1 MVRRLDSG
9 ISGLNEILNGGY
21 LSGKAY
27 LIRGEPG
34 SGKTT
39 IGLHFLEAG
48 MTQDETGLFITLE
61 ESVSQIQTIAQS
73 LGFSLETTSFLDLSP
88 TTDFFAQIQTYD
100 IFLPSEVER
109 EPVTRAIVEQIETVQ
124 PSRIFIDSI
133 TQFRYLSND
142 AFQFRKQVL
151 SFLRFLRESGATILF
166 TSEHSQDTPDDDL
179 QFMSDGVINLSIEDL
194 ERTLWV
200 SKFRGSDFYAG
211 RHSIRLTQQGM
222 FLFPKLIPER
232 YNRPHDLSTL
242 SSGIPAI
249 DELLHGGIE
258 RGTITVITGP
268 TGVGKSTLGA
278 QFMKEASGR
287 GERSVIFTFEEK
299 RDMMLQRFRS
309 INIAVDAMLKQ
320 ETLSLVQVEPLQYSP
335 DEFASLVR
343 QEVEHCQAQIVMIDS
358 LSGYSLS
365 LRGKHLIRNI
375 HALCKYLQ
383 NMGVAV
389 LLVNEIE
396 SITGDFQATELG
408 ISYLA
413 DNIIFLRYIETEGE
427 LRRAIGV
434 LKKRMS
440 NFEKTMREFE
450 ITRYGVK
457 VGRSLTQLRGIL
469 SGAPDLS

>member
-1 MVRRLDSG
+1 
-9 ISGLNEILNGGY
+9 
-21 LSGKAY
+21 
-27 LIRGEPG
+27 
-34 SGKTT
+34 
-39 IGLHFLEAG
+39 
-48 MTQDETGLFITLE
+48 
-61 ESVSQIQTIAQS
+61 
-73 LGFSLETTSFLDLSP
+73 
-88 TTDFFAQIQTYD
+88 
-100 IFLPSEVER
+100 
-109 EPVTRAIVEQIETVQ
+109 
-124 PSRIFIDSI
+124 
-133 TQFRYLSND
+133 
-142 AFQFRKQVL
+142 
-151 SFLRFLRESGATILF
+151 
-166 TSEHSQDTPDDDL
+166 
-179 QFMSDGVINLSIEDL
+179 
-194 ERTLWV
+194 
-200 SKFRGSDFYAG
+200 
-211 RHSIRLTQQGM
+211 
-222 FLFPKLIPER
+222 
-232 YNRPHDLSTL
+232 
-242 SSGIPAI
+242 
-249 DELLHGGIE
+249 
-258 RGTITVITGP
+258 
-268 TGVGKSTLGA
+268 
-278 QFMKEASGR
+278 MKEASGR